1 MLPNKRRGKRL
12 MVREKV
18 RRVRG
23 VREGQGKGQEGQGG
37 SGKRSGGSGKG
48 QEGSGGQ
55 VAIVCCP
62 ESGV

>member
-1 MLPNKRRGKRL
+1 

-37 SGKRSGGSGKG
+37 SGKG